1 MQSTVRLA
9 SPELPELPEL
19 PESGNCQELPEI
31 VGGVY
36 VRPEN
41 TPIYLTMICRSE
53 FAKLETINPN

>member
-31 VGGVY
+31 VGGG
-36 VRPEN
+36 VRAARKHSDLSNYYMQPR
-41 TPIYLTMICRSE
+41 ISSKA
-53 FAKLETINPN
+53 AKSQI